1 MSVVASDSAEK
12 GSVVEKISKLK
23 AVRQSVSVYE
33 TPPEL
38 GARKTAF
45 SVTKSIFN
53 QDEIENSNS
62 SKKRSLTASISIA
75 S

>member
-1 MSVVASDSAEK
+1 VSVVASDSAEK

-38 GARKTAF
+38 GARKTIF

-53 QDEIENSNS
+53 QDEI
-62 SKKRSLTASISIA
+62 
-75 S
+75 